1 MNRFGVRAVGAALLL
16 AASGC
21 GELPPLAPLQQN
33 VAQIR
38 FGVVVCG
45 GEATGSAVPMGATCT
60 LTVEATDDVGIPVA
74 SPSLLWSSSNTA
86 ILSAS
91 GSGATGTLTGRATG
105 SATLTVRDRRGSA
118 SATMRIN
125 VTLAR

>member
-16 AASGC
+16 AAPGC
-21 GELPPLAPLQQN
+21 GELPPLAPLEQD

-60 LTVEATDDVGIPVA
+60 LTVEATDDAGIPVA

-91 GSGATGTLTGRATG
+91 GSAATGTLTGRATG
-105 SATLTVRDRRGSA
+105 SVTLTVRDRRGSA

-125 VTLAR
+125 VVAQR